1 MIVLVGRSDKIDSV
15 SFRVWKRKR
24 ASLGNHD
31 INIQDSM
38 TAKELSAALLHV
50 KDRSNK
56 IAHTATLCIHGCILY
71 PLSVVPLQIN
81 YFLVRLYSTTAQRPD
96 RFWETAN
103 GTVDSSLQYFECI
116 KERALCGALACK
128 KINAAE
134 KRRHKMGNMLRG
146 TQNTIPS
153 PLRRMP
159 TKSCAD
165 TGSPHIKTHVKRQ
178 KTHFKIYFLYQRPSL
193 CACALR
199 YTSSCYRH
207 GCLLCSAHVAQK
219 REIERKSNA
228 MRATTAAHSALFA
241 NAHRHRPRL
250 ANANKE
256 QRHCA
261 SRYNTRPFARHLH
274 VTICTSPSARQY

>member
-1 MIVLVGRSDKIDSV
+1 
-15 SFRVWKRKR
+15 
-24 ASLGNHD
+24 
-31 INIQDSM
+31 
-38 TAKELSAALLHV
+38 
-50 KDRSNK
+50 
-56 IAHTATLCIHGCILY
+56 
-71 PLSVVPLQIN
+71 
-81 YFLVRLYSTTAQRPD
+81 
-96 RFWETAN
+96 
-103 GTVDSSLQYFECI
+103 
-116 KERALCGALACK
+116 
-128 KINAAE
+128 
-134 KRRHKMGNMLRG
+134 MGNMLRG

-219 REIERKSNA
+219 RESERRSNA

-274 VTICTSPSARQY
+274 VTICTSPSARQYTHGSRLRIGAAAHRLSCYACAPYRISTRLSRPNDFNLPLSHALRIPHAPACARQRTETRPCAA